1 MGKEGFRGL
10 KVWQKAKELAIFI
23 YKVTNS
29 VGFSKERNLRDQ
41 MRKAAISIPS
51 NIAEGDELGSDR
63 QAIRFFNIAKGSAA
77 ELLTQAI
84 IALEIGIIE
93 QPMYDEIDARC
104 SEVLKML
111 SRLISVRSRS

>member
-1 MGKEGFRGL
+1 
-10 KVWQKAKELAIFI
+10 
-23 YKVTNS
+23 
-29 VGFSKERNLRDQ
+29 

-51 NIAEGDELGSDR
+51 NTAEGGELGSDR
-63 QAIRFFNIAKGSAA
+63 QATRFFNIAKGSAA

-84 IALEIGIIE
+84 IALEIGMIE
-93 QPMYDEIDARC
+93 QTIFDEIEARC